1 MQVNVVTCHIY
12 CPLCVIVIIV
22 IIIMVLIVIIIMVV
36 CIVVIRNKSF
46 NSKAC
51 VANMTSTDGDLLM
64 LY

>member
-1 MQVNVVTCHIY
+1 MQVNIVTCHIY
-12 CPLCVIVIIV
+12 CPLCVII
-22 IIIMVLIVIIIMVV
+22 IIIMVLIVTTIMVV

-51 VANMTSTDGDLLM
+51 VANMTSTDSDLLM